1 VCLRSPRAPANC
13 AEPAGNTRCE
23 FAASWRNDLVKWRKV
38 IIDSRITATSRNMTA
53 KPAKSQPVSARHQR
67 NKKHPALPASNAAL
81 NQQNRRV
88 LAQHYR
94 AKYGVK

>member
-1 VCLRSPRAPANC
+1 MKPNRPTP
-13 AEPAGNTRCE
+13 
-23 FAASWRNDLVKWRKV
+23 
-38 IIDSRITATSRNMTA
+38 A
-53 KPAKSQPVSARHQR
+53 KPALAALLAAKNARR
-67 NKKHPALPASNAAL
+67 KKPQAAPNAAL

>member
-1 VCLRSPRAPANC
+1 MKARS
-13 AEPAGNTRCE
+13 
-23 FAASWRNDLVKWRKV
+23 
-38 IIDSRITATSRNMTA
+38 A
-53 KPAKSQPVSARHQR
+53 KPAVVTPKKPR
-67 NKKHPALPASNAAL
+67 NTRPHAAAAPNAAL

>member
-1 VCLRSPRAPANC
+1 MN
-13 AEPAGNTRCE
+13 
-23 FAASWRNDLVKWRKV
+23 
-38 IIDSRITATSRNMTA
+38 A
-53 KPAKSQPVSARHQR
+53 KPHKPQSVSAKNPR
-67 NKKHPALPASNAAL
+67 NKKHPAAPASNAAL

>member
-1 VCLRSPRAPANC
+1 MKPNKPT
-13 AEPAGNTRCE
+13 P
-23 FAASWRNDLVKWRKV
+23 
-38 IIDSRITATSRNMTA
+38 I
-53 KPAKSQPVSARHQR
+53 KPALAALLAAKNARGQ
-67 NKKHPALPASNAAL
+67 KHPAAPAPNAAL

>member
-1 VCLRSPRAPANC
+1 MQPPSSKQPKSSKP
-13 AEPAGNTRCE
+13 
-23 FAASWRNDLVKWRKV
+23 
-38 IIDSRITATSRNMTA
+38 A
-53 KPAKSQPVSARHQR
+53 KPALAALLALKKAKARSVP
-67 NKKHPALPASNAAL
+67 PANSAL